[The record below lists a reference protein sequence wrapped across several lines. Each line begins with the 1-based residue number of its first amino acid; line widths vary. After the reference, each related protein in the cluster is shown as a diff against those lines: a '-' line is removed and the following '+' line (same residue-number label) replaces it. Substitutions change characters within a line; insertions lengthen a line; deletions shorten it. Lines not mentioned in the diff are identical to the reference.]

1 MWSEG
6 ENLIFTDEYDNNLR
20 QKLSKMSDELI
31 LIQNLIYEVRGKR
44 VMLDF
49 DLARLYNVE
58 TRVLNQ
64 AVKRN
69 IKRFPIDFMF
79 QLTKDELDSMSSQI
93 VMTSKRPLSALPFAF
108 TEQGVAMLSGVLRS
122 DVAIATNI
130 AIMRAFVQVREY
142 LLATSSVSAELK
154 ELRAKVDLLQMQQEE
169 NLESVNDVSEDVRKD
184 IDNLY
189 YAIGELAT
197 KIEDKKNTQRIPIG
211 FKQSNAKR

>member
-1 MWSEG
+1 
-6 ENLIFTDEYDNNLR
+6 
-20 QKLSKMSDELI
+20 MSDELI

-79 QLTKDELDSMSSQI
+79 QITKDELDSMSSQF

-169 NLESVNDVSEDVRKD
+169 NLESVNDLSEDVRKD

-197 KIEDKKNTQRIPIG
+197 KIEDKKSTQRIPIG